1 MLDYFLN
8 SINSFAMKHYDVNI
22 EETVVE
28 KFSFELPDDI
38 DIYDYVQENYYKGK
52 IVLEPG
58 ECQFR
63 QMEIHNL
70 EDNTWTEWK
79 EF

>member
-1 MLDYFLN
+1 
-8 SINSFAMKHYDVNI
+8 MKKYEVI
-22 EETVVE
+22 VEETVSE
-28 KFSFELPDDI
+28 TFQFELPDDI
-38 DIYDYVQENYYKGK
+38 DIYDYVQEYYYKGK